1 MDVYTDREMAREN
14 LGNLIIVNSEN
25 FNPIHIKEMLG
36 LVEGVR
42 ATKLP
47 VSEKKRLANMLK
59 REGKISD
66 EEVAKLGMIIKK
78 NDS

>member
-1 MDVYTDREMAREN
+1 MERKN
-14 LGNLIIVNSEN
+14 LAKLITVNSEN

-42 ATKLP
+42 AAKLP
-47 VSEKKRLANMLK
+47 VSEKKRLANMLR
-59 REGKISD
+59 REDKISD

-78 NDS
+78 NE